1 MRAGVTQGAELFKS
15 LKQWKRSWTLLCA
28 PSPTRVFNPI
38 NAEEFLKVL
47 EEGLRITQLS
57 SNVPHYTLQETS
69 LISTSRKREVSEA
82 RGIICHL
89 AVNDLGYSTSEV
101 SRALCIN
108 RENAARCS
116 VRGKKA
122 IDKYTDLRN
131 IAN

>member
-28 PSPTRVFNPI
+28 PPPTRVFNPI

-89 AVNDLGYSTSEV
+89 AVNDWAIALPKLVELCVSIGKMQLVVQCGVKKPLTS
-101 SRALCIN
+101 IQ
-108 RENAARCS
+108 
-116 VRGKKA
+116 
-122 IDKYTDLRN
+122 I
-131 IAN
+131 